1 MVGQGE
7 PRYEAGDRLRVDC
20 GLYTGCRGYIVGV
33 RWGDGDWEYQLEM
46 DDGTF
51 VWKFEDELR

>member
-20 GLYTGCRGYIVGV
+20 GLSSAFDGV
-33 RWGDGDWEYQLEM
+33 MEIGNINLKWMMEHLCGNLKM
-46 DDGTF
+46 S
-51 VWKFEDELR
+51 